1 MKIDTNIKKE
11 IFREY
16 DLRGIYEED
25 LTEDV
30 AYTLGRSYAS
40 YIEGDKVVIGYDN
53 RVSSPVLSQALMQ
66 GLMDSGAHVI
76 NLGMVTTPM
85 FYFAKKYL
93 KIPTGIMVT
102 ASHNPGI
109 YNGFKLSFTEIGNAC
124 GDEIR
129 DFYDFTVKGN
139 YKEGMGNIESYDIKT
154 AYLEE
159 IKSSIQLGNRKL
171 KVVVDLGNG
180 VASVIVKQVLDLFG
194 IEYYI
199 MNEKKDLSVVSN
211 YLDPSKK
218 SLMIPLEEKVK
229 ELGYDIGIGLDGDA
243 DRVGLVDEKGNHVS
257 TENYMIIMYRELNK
271 TLPLKKALFDVKCS
285 KTLIEE
291 ITRLGLKPV
300 MYRTGNSYV
309 GRKMIEDDFL
319 FGGEFS
325 GHMFFRD
332 KWKGFDDGLYNGL
345 RMVELLSHTDQTL
358 SQLYDDVPILYQTE
372 ELLFPVSE
380 KIKFQVVD
388 AIKEE
393 AEKRHLSMITI
404 DGIRVTMESFWFLI
418 RASNTSP
425 NLTVRI
431 EADDPETLKQVT
443 EVLTRDLNHFIENYQ
458 A

>member
-1 MKIDTNIKKE
+1 M
-11 IFREY
+11 
-16 DLRGIYEED
+16 
-25 LTEDV
+25 
-30 AYTLGRSYAS
+30 
-40 YIEGDKVVIGYDN
+40 
-53 RVSSPVLSQALMQ
+53 
-66 GLMDSGAHVI
+66 
-76 NLGMVTTPM
+76 
-85 FYFAKKYL
+85 
-93 KIPTGIMVT
+93 
-102 ASHNPGI
+102 
-109 YNGFKLSFTEIGNAC
+109 
-124 GDEIR
+124 
-129 DFYDFTVKGN
+129 
-139 YKEGMGNIESYDIKT
+139 
-154 AYLEE
+154 
-159 IKSSIQLGNRKL
+159 
-171 KVVVDLGNG
+171 
-180 VASVIVKQVLDLFG
+180 KQVLDLFG

-372 ELLFPVSE
+372 ELLFPVPE

-404 DGIRVTMESFWFLI
+404 DGIRVMMESFWFLI